1 MIKRIQT
8 NRLHRVGNIHCP
20 KCDTF
25 RKRMMT
31 DRLKV
36 RTEFDRLK
44 ITAVAECASFHITV
58 YFIHIRRWPAIS
70 DRSKT
75 IAEFHTLQCTAIGK
89 CADSIVIVYSSNYLR
104 QRIRK
109 RQRLKCRTIRKCSVI
124 DRRNPFRELN
134 LGYAEILKGIHAD
147 CRHRCAV
154 DRRRKRQRSGQC
166 RSVGLYDVRERC
178 FARTCGIGPLKTVSV
193 NVLTCRPCR
202 SRATDCRA
210 NCHNRLERLDSTL

>member
-8 NRLHRVGNIHCP
+8 NSLHRVGNIHCP

-25 RKRMMT
+25 RKRMVT
-31 DRLKV
+31 DCLKV
-36 RTEFDRLK
+36 RTELDSFK
-44 ITAVAECASFHITV
+44 IAAVAECASFRSTV

-70 DRSKT
+70 DRNES
-75 IAEFHTLQCTAIGK
+75 IAEFHTLQCTTIGK
-89 CADSIVIVYSSNYLR
+89 CANSIVRVESSNYLR

-109 RQRLKCRTIRKCSVI
+109 RQCLKCRTTRKSTSV

-134 LGYAEILKGIHAD
+134 LGYAEILKGICSD
-147 CRHRCAV
+147 CRHHCAV
-154 DRRRKRQRSGQC
+154 DRCRDRQCSGQC

-193 NVLTCRPCR
+193 NELTCRPCR

-210 NCHNRLERLDSTL
+210 DCNNRLERLDSTL

>member
-8 NRLHRVGNIHCP
+8 NSLHRVGNIHCP

-25 RKRMMT
+25 RKRMMA

-44 ITAVAECASFHITV
+44 IAAVAECASFRSTV
-58 YFIHIRRWPAIS
+58 YFIHIRRRPAIS
-70 DRSKT
+70 DRNET

-89 CADSIVIVYSSNYLR
+89 CANSIAIVYSSNYLR

-109 RQRLKCRTIRKCSVI
+109 RQCLKCRTTGKSTSV
-124 DRRNPFRELN
+124 DRRNPFWKLN

-147 CRHRCAV
+147 CRHSCAV
-154 DRRRKRQRSGQC
+154 DRCRKRQRSGQC
-166 RSVGLYDVRERC
+166 RSVCLCDVRERC
-178 FARTCGIGPLKTVSV
+178 FARTRSIGPFKTVAV
-193 NVLTCRPCR
+193 CKLCRPCR
-202 SRATDCRA
+202 SRATDHRA
-210 NCHNRLERLDSTL
+210 DCHNRLERLDSTL

>member
-8 NRLHRVGNIHCP
+8 NSLHRVGNIQYL

-31 DRLKV
+31 DRLKI

-44 ITAVAECASFHITV
+44 IAAVAECASFRIKV

-70 DRSKT
+70 DRNET

-89 CADSIVIVYSSNYLR
+89 CANSIAIVYSSNYLR

-109 RQRLKCRTIRKCSVI
+109 RQCLKCRTTRKSTSV
-124 DRRNPFRELN
+124 DRRNLFWKLN
-134 LGYAEILKGIHAD
+134 LGDTEILKGIYTD
-147 CRHRCAV
+147 CRHSCAIDRC
-154 DRRRKRQRSGQC
+154 RKRQRSGQC

-178 FARTCGIGPLKTVSV
+178 FTRTFSIGPFKTAAVSI
-193 NVLTCRPCR
+193 LCRPCR
-202 SRATDCRA
+202 SRATDRRA
-210 NCHNRLERLDSTL
+210 DCHNQL